1 MSSEASAISLGSR
14 SVHAK
19 LTFAVNSAMLPLRD
33 VSDAINT
40 SASSSATSHCDRRGT
55 IHTTASLIARDIPA
69 TTGVDAPDTS
79 SSVLTVYE
87 LKACLT
93 VTVADTDLA
102 EAPARDR
109 TSSDST
115 APMPC
120 RIHSPNRNAV
130 EMLWLV
136 PLSAIESTA
145 TVAVAHCTA
154 RQSAQTTLI
163 ATIGRVGSSIAKLN
177 ATVIAGDVTFVT
189 AIDRPVPL
197 PSSANRPYRGI
208 SCTDVFICVAVI
220 TIFQAAVVVGI
231 NRMLV
236 AFIQAQSI
244 ADVASEAKTSP
255 QAKTPGPPAS
265 FMACPNVIN
274 ITPRASA
281 TSDAVRGYTA
291 VRLTHDGDVA
301 RMKPTLIVGLDD
313 GAAVG
318 LDVGTEVGDR
328 LGIEDGTGCGCEV
341 G

>member
-1 MSSEASAISLGSR
+1 
-14 SVHAK
+14 
-19 LTFAVNSAMLPLRD
+19 MLPLRD
-33 VSDAINT
+33 VSDDISTN
-40 SASSSATSHCDRRGT
+40 ASSSATSHCDRRGT
-55 IHTTASLIARDIPA
+55 IHTTASLIALDIAA
-69 TTGVDAPDTS
+69 TMGVNAPDTS
-79 SSVLTVYE
+79 SSVLTAYE
-87 LKACLT
+87 LKACRT

-115 APMPC
+115 TSMPC

-154 RQSAQTTLI
+154 RQSEQTTLI
-163 ATIGRVGSSIAKLN
+163 ATLGRVGSSTTRLN

-189 AIDRPVPL
+189 ATDRPVPL

-208 SCTDVFICVAVI
+208 SCTDVFICVAV
-220 TIFQAAVVVGI
+220 TTVFQAAKVVGI

-236 AFIQAQSI
+236 EFTQTQSI
-244 ADVASEAKTSP
+244 ANVASEAKTSP

-265 FMACPNVIN
+265 FMTCPNVTTT
-274 ITPRASA
+274 TPRASA

-301 RMKPTLIVGLDD
+301 RMKITLIVGLDD

-318 LDVGTEVGDR
+318 LDVGAEVGDR
-328 LGIEDGTGCGCEV
+328 LGLEDGTGCGCEV